1 MSAPKQVVDGGGPAG
16 VFGPAGRA
24 VAGGPAAAAEA
35 ERVAEALAWLEGQRP
50 ALEALLA
57 QLVLE
62 GSFTKDPAG
71 VARVVARLEPALAE
85 AGVAT
90 ERLESERF
98 GPHLAFRGPA
108 VGGAPVFLIGH
119 TDTVFPPGTFGGF
132 AVEGDEARG
141 PGCFD
146 MKGGLVVLVAGLAAA
161 RRAGLLDRV
170 PVAGLL
176 VSDEEVGSPDS
187 QPHLRRLAAGARA
200 ALCFESGRAGDLIV
214 TRRKGTAS
222 VRVVS
227 HGVAA
232 HAGNAHA
239 QGRNAIWALAR
250 FVDLAQRL
258 TDAPRGVTVSVGT
271 IRGGTTKNTVPDMA
285 ECEVDLRFLTAADG
299 AALEGALQRAAAE
312 AAREVEGTSLTV
324 ERTGWR
330 EPLERTELSAALAA
344 AYGACQREVGLGS
357 GEAELAGGGSDACT
371 TGAIG
376 VPSIDGLGPRGQG
389 YHTHLETVDLG
400 SLVPKAQAFVRWMA
414 GLAG

>member
-1 MSAPKQVVDGGGPAG
+1 MSGPKQAVDGGGPAASDRTG
-16 VFGPAGRA
+16 GAPAGE
-24 VAGGPAAAAEA
+24 AAATSAERLAEA
-35 ERVAEALAWLEGQRP
+35 IGWLEGQRP
-50 ALEALLA
+50 ALEAFLA

-85 AGVAT
+85 AGVTT

-108 VGGAPVFLIGH
+108 AGGAPVFLIGH

-132 AVEGDEARG
+132 EVEGDEARG

-146 MKGGLVVLVAGLAAA
+146 MKGGLVVLVAGLSAA
-161 RRAGLLDRV
+161 RRAGLLERV

-200 ALCFESGRAGDLIV
+200 ALCFESGRVGDLIV

-222 VRVVS
+222 VRVVA

-271 IRGGTTKNTVPDMA
+271 IRGGTTKNTVPDKA
-285 ECEVDLRFLTAADG
+285 ECEVDLRFLTAGDG
-299 AALEGALQRAAAE
+299 AALEAALQRAAAE

-330 EPLERTELSAALAA
+330 EPLERTEPSAALAA
-344 AYGACQREVGLGS
+344 SYGACQRAAGLGS

-376 VPSIDGLGPRGQG
+376 VPSIDGLGPSGRG
-389 YHTHLETVDLG
+389 YHTHLETVELG
-400 SLVPKAQAFVRWMA
+400 SLVPKAQAFVRW
-414 GLAG
+414 LAGQAG